1 MNSLVS
7 IDSETMVT
15 ARVHLLLSV
24 VWEERKG
31 EIGEGKGEE
40 GGGKGGEM
48 EGRWREMEKEREGSE
63 KKGWMR
69 NKVPSF
75 RVASTGLKQMC
86 NIVCNRNHN
95 NSNQI

>member
-31 EIGEGKGEE
+31 KIGEGKGED

-48 EGRWREMEKEREGSE
+48 EGRWREMEKE
-63 KKGWMR
+63 
-69 NKVPSF
+69 
-75 RVASTGLKQMC
+75 
-86 NIVCNRNHN
+86 
-95 NSNQI
+95 